1 MGIKHL
7 NRYLTNN
14 CNNQSIKKVHLTE
27 FTGTKI
33 AIDASI
39 YLYRFIGENRLI
51 EHMYLMISIF
61 THYNITPIFV
71 FDGMSPPEKK
81 SLLIERKENKRLA
94 EEKYEIIK
102 KQLDSDL
109 DSDEKYEIQNELD
122 KLKKQFIYIKDSDYK
137 TVKTL
142 LDDCG
147 IMWIDAPGEA
157 DELCAQLIHTN
168 QVYACLSEDMDLF
181 AYGCSRILRH
191 LSLVKHSVL
200 FYDLAEILCQL
211 QMNVQDFRQ
220 VIVLSGTDYNKDDIT
235 NLFDSINWFKVYK
248 RQTILCEGVVP
259 TFYEWLLH
267 NSDYIKSPDTLNL
280 TYKMFDISRKEL
292 TYNYHNENRK
302 INKPHLIQF
311 LAQDGFVFM

>member
-14 CNNQSIKKVHLTE
+14 CNNQSIKKLHLKE
-27 FTGTKI
+27 FTGKKI

-81 SLLIERKENKRLA
+81 GLLIERKENKRLA

-157 DELCAQLIHTN
+157 DELCARLIHSN

-220 VIVLSGTDYNKDDIT
+220 VIVLSGTDYNKDEIT
-235 NLFDSINWFKVYK
+235 NLFDSINWFKAYK
-248 RQTILCEGVVP
+248 RHTILCEGDIP

-267 NSDYIKSPDTLNL
+267 NSDYIKSPETLRL

-292 TYNYHNENRK
+292 TYNYHNENKK

-311 LAQDGFVFM
+311 LAQDGFVFV